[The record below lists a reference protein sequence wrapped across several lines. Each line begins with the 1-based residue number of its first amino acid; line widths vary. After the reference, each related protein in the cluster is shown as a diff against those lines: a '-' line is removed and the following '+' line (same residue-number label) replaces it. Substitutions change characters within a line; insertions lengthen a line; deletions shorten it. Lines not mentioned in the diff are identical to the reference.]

1 MLTKAQVK
9 KQLENLPE
17 EFTLDDLV
25 GQLIIIQKIEEG
37 IDDSKNENVISEND
51 LDKEIEKWF

>member
-25 GQLIIIQKIEEG
+25 GQLIIIQKIEAG
-37 IDDSKNENVISEND
+37 IEDSKNENVISEND

>member
-1 MLTKAQVK
+1 MLTKTQVK

-25 GQLIIIQKIEEG
+25 GQLIIIQKIEAG

>member
-17 EFTLDDLV
+17 EFTLDDLI
-25 GQLIIIQKIEEG
+25 GQLIIIQKIEAG